1 MKNVKL
7 SAREEQILNDIYRL
21 ILDESLTSQERE
33 MLMKAKNLI
42 EAVNMSRR

>member
-21 ILDESLTSQERE
+21 IVEEQGRAESTY
-33 MLMKAKNLI
+33 
-42 EAVNMSRR
+42 